1 MLSRL
6 DRRLASTGGQKGGGA
21 GMHKLLPPSTPTPPG
36 HWRAQGL
43 GVRTGSCAENR
54 AFYLVHRKSSPRP
67 PASPPPPPLPGPG
80 PTAPPSSAGSP
91 QGPPRRELLPA
102 SCAMVVWEVEGQV
115 EWETMG
121 IRIGGGGSGRRGC
134 GSFCTQRPRL
144 RRWRS
149 AAGAG
154 SGGGGGGERGVAEE
168 GRSWNEKA
176 GRGEMGEE
184 LLGRE
189 GSEPRAQSPGG
200 FPEAQ

>member
-1 MLSRL
+1 
-6 DRRLASTGGQKGGGA
+6 
-21 GMHKLLPPSTPTPPG
+21 MHKLLPPSTTPPPG
-36 HWRAQGL
+36 PLAGA
-43 GVRTGSCAENR
+43 RTGCEYRVLCRESCLLSR
-54 AFYLVHRKSSPRP
+54 PPKVLSPP
-67 PASPPPPPLPGPG
+67 PASPPPLPLPGPG

-121 IRIGGGGSGRRGC
+121 IRIGGGGTGRRGC